1 MEQGWHTICDMS
13 TATLAIV
20 YGLAAALVWG
30 AGDFS
35 GGLAAKRTNVY
46 VVVLLAHVIGWVMML
61 ALALLFGEPLPIA
74 IDWLWGGLAGLGGMM
89 GVLLFYTSLA
99 RTSMG
104 VVAPI
109 AAVSTTL
116 LPTAIGIVQ
125 EGLPS
130 LLTLAGFALAVV
142 AIWFLAG
149 AGSME
154 GVTLRDLWLPAL
166 AGLGFAFFIIFIDR
180 VQAGSVFWPLV
191 AARTASV
198 SALAIFLLA
207 RRQRIGRMDRQAAVP
222 IVGSGVFDAGGN
234 ALLALATQAGRLDIA
249 SMLSSL
255 YPASTVLLARVFLGE
270 RLTRMQMLGVG
281 LALVAL
287 ILIAG

>member
-1 MEQGWHTICDMS
+1 MS
-13 TATLAIV
+13 SATLAIV

-35 GGLAAKRTNVY
+35 GGIATKRTNVY
-46 VVVLLAHVIGWVMML
+46 LVVLLSHTVGWVMML
-61 ALALLFGEPLPIA
+61 GLALLFNEPFPIP
-74 IDWLWGGLAGLGGMM
+74 IDLLWGALAGLGGMM
-89 GVLLFYTSLA
+89 GVLLFYSSLA

-109 AAVSTTL
+109 AAVSTTI
-116 LPTAIGIVQ
+116 LPTIIGIIT

-130 LLTLAGFALAVV
+130 LLTLAGFTLAIV

-149 AGSME
+149 AGKME
-154 GVTLRDLWLPAL
+154 NVTPRDLLLPMF
-166 AGLGFAFFIIFIDR
+166 AGFGFAFFIIFIDR
-180 VQAGSVFWPLV
+180 VSTGSVFWPLV

-198 SALAIFLLA
+198 SVLTIFILTRSQKIALPKLRDAPAI
-207 RRQRIGRMDRQAAVP
+207 IGAG
-222 IVGSGVFDAGGN
+222 IFDGGGN

-255 YPASTVLLARVFLGE
+255 YPASTVLLARIFLGE
-270 RLTRMQMLGVG
+270 RLTKMQLFGVG
-281 LALVAL
+281 LALIAL
-287 ILIAG
+287 ILIAL

>member
-1 MEQGWHTICDMS
+1 MPT
-13 TATLAIV
+13 TTLAII

-35 GGLAAKRTNVY
+35 GGIATKRTNVY
-46 VVVLLAHVIGWVMML
+46 VVVLLAHAIGWLMMV
-61 ALALLFGEPLPIA
+61 ALAFLFSEPFPAPI
-74 IDWLWGGLAGLGGMM
+74 DLMWGALAGLGGMM
-89 GVLLFYTSLA
+89 GVLLFYSSLA

-109 AAVSTTL
+109 AAVSTTI
-116 LPTAIGIVQ
+116 LPTIIGIIT

-130 LLTLAGFALAVV
+130 VLTLCGFALALV

-149 AGSME
+149 AGKMTDVSW
-154 GVTLRDLWLPAL
+154 RDLMLPMF
-166 AGLGFAFFIIFIDR
+166 AGFGFAFFIIFIDR
-180 VQAGSVFWPLV
+180 VSIGSVFWPLV

-198 SALAIFLLA
+198 TFLTIFLLLRKQKETFPNLREA
-207 RRQRIGRMDRQAAVP
+207 PAIIGAG
-222 IVGSGVFDAGGN
+222 IFDGGGN

-255 YPASTVLLARVFLGE
+255 YPASTVLLARIFLGE
-270 RLTRMQMLGVG
+270 RLTKMQLLGVA
-281 LALVAL
+281 LALIAL
-287 ILIAG
+287 ILIAL